1 MPMVQL
7 FTGLNISASGLRAM
21 RLKQNLIA
29 SNIAN
34 AETTRT
40 PDGGPYKRQMAIL
53 QADSREIQPRLV
65 IADPSMV
72 GRTTNS
78 RHLAIPSD
86 LFQVQKDGVG
96 SGVQVQR
103 IAEDQTPPRLVF
115 DPSHPDA
122 NPEGYV
128 AYPNVNVVQEM
139 VDLISTTRAYEA
151 NTTAM
156 GSAKAM
162 LAKALE
168 LV

>member
-40 PDGGPYKRQMAIL
+40 AEGGPYRRQTAVL
-53 QADSREIQPRLV
+53 RADPIEVNPRLV
-65 IADPSMV
+65 MADPSMV
-72 GRTTNS
+72 GWTTS
-78 RHLAIPSD
+78 QRHMPIPSD
-86 LFQVQKDGVG
+86 LFQVRKDKIGTGVT
-96 SGVQVQR
+96 VDR
-103 IAEDQTPPRLVF
+103 IAQDESPPRLAY

-122 NPEGYV
+122 NSEGYV
-128 AYPNVNVVQEM
+128 AYPNINVVQEM
-139 VDLISTTRAYEA
+139 VDLIATTRAYEA

-156 GSAKAM
+156 ASAKSI
-162 LAKALE
+162 LAKSLE
-168 LV
+168 I

>member
-1 MPMVQL
+1 MSMVQL

-40 PDGGPYKRQMAIL
+40 AEGGPYKRQTAVL
-53 QADSREIQPRLV
+53 KADPVEVNPRLV
-65 IADPSMV
+65 IGDPSMV
-72 GRTTNS
+72 GWNTNE
-78 RHLAIPSD
+78 RHLPIPSE
-86 LFQVQKDGVG
+86 LFQVKKDKIGTGVTVD
-96 SGVQVQR
+96 S
-103 IAEDQTPPRLVF
+103 IAQDQSPPRLVY

-122 NPEGYV
+122 NSDGYV
-128 AYPNVNVVQEM
+128 AYPNINVVQEM

-162 LAKALE
+162 LSKALE
-168 LV
+168 I

>member
-1 MPMVQL
+1 MSMVQL
-7 FTGLNISASGLRAM
+7 FTGMNISASGLRAM

-40 PDGGPYKRQMAIL
+40 AEGGPYKRQTAVL
-53 QADSREIQPRLV
+53 RADPVEVNPRLV
-65 IADPSMV
+65 IGDPGMV
-72 GRTTNS
+72 GRNTNA
-78 RHLAIPSD
+78 RHLPIPSE
-86 LFQVQKDGVG
+86 LFQVRKDKIGTGVT
-96 SGVQVQR
+96 VDR
-103 IAEDQTPPRLVF
+103 IAQDESPPRLVY

-122 NPEGYV
+122 DGEGYV
-128 AYPNVNVVQEM
+128 AYPNINVVQEM

-168 LV
+168 L

>member
-1 MPMVQL
+1 MSMVQL

-40 PDGGPYKRQMAIL
+40 PDGGGPYKRQTAVL
-53 QADSREIQPRLV
+53 RADPVEVNPRLV
-65 IADPSMV
+65 MADPSMV
-72 GRTTNS
+72 GWTTSN
-78 RHLAIPSD
+78 RHMPIPSD
-86 LFQVQKDGVG
+86 LFQVRTDKIGTGVT
-96 SGVQVQR
+96 VDR
-103 IAEDQTPPRLVF
+103 IAEDETPPRLVY
-115 DPSHPDA
+115 DPAHPDA
-122 NPEGYV
+122 NTEGYV
-128 AYPNVNVVQEM
+128 AYPNINVVQEM

-162 LAKALE
+162 LTKALE
-168 LV
+168 I

>member
-40 PDGGPYKRQMAIL
+40 AEGGPYKRQTAVL
-53 QADSREIQPRLV
+53 RADPIEVNPRLV
-65 IADPSMV
+65 MADPSMV
-72 GRTTNS
+72 GWTTS
-78 RHLAIPSD
+78 QRHMPIPSD
-86 LFQVQKDGVG
+86 LFQVRKDKIGTGVTVD
-96 SGVQVQR
+96 S
-103 IAEDQTPPRLVF
+103 IAQDESPPRLAY

-122 NPEGYV
+122 NSEGYV
-128 AYPNVNVVQEM
+128 AYPNINVVQEM
-139 VDLISTTRAYEA
+139 VDLIATTRAYEA

-156 GSAKAM
+156 ASAKSI
-162 LAKALE
+162 LSKSLE
-168 LV
+168 I

>member
-40 PDGGPYKRQMAIL
+40 AEGGPYRRQTAVL
-53 QADSREIQPRLV
+53 RADPIEVNPRLV
-65 IADPSMV
+65 MADPSMV
-72 GRTTNS
+72 GWTTS
-78 RHLAIPSD
+78 QRHMPIPSD
-86 LFQVQKDGVG
+86 LFQVRKDKIGTGVTVDRV
-96 SGVQVQR
+96 SQD
-103 IAEDQTPPRLVF
+103 ESPPRLVH

-122 NPEGYV
+122 DAEGYV
-128 AYPNVNVVQEM
+128 AYPNINVVQEM
-139 VDLISTTRAYEA
+139 VDLIATTRAYEA

-156 GSAKAM
+156 ASAKSI
-162 LAKALE
+162 LAKSLE
-168 LV
+168 I

>member
-1 MPMVQL
+1 MSMVQL

-40 PDGGPYKRQMAIL
+40 AEGGPYKRQTAVL
-53 QADSREIQPRLV
+53 KADPVETNPRLV
-65 IADPSMV
+65 IGDPSMV
-72 GRTTNS
+72 GWSTNE
-78 RHLAIPSD
+78 RHLPIPSE
-86 LFQVQKDGVG
+86 LFQVKKDKIGTGVTVD
-96 SGVQVQR
+96 SVAQD
-103 IAEDQTPPRLVF
+103 ESSPRLVY

-122 NPEGYV
+122 NGEGYV
-128 AYPNVNVVQEM
+128 AYPNINVVQEM

-162 LAKALE
+162 LSKALE
-168 LV
+168 I

>member
-1 MPMVQL
+1 MSMVQL

-40 PDGGPYKRQMAIL
+40 AEGGPYKRQTAVL
-53 QADSREIQPRLV
+53 RADPVEVNPRLV
-65 IADPSMV
+65 MADPSMV
-72 GRTTNS
+72 GWTTS
-78 RHLAIPSD
+78 QRHLPIPSD
-86 LFQVQKDGVG
+86 LFQVRKDKIGTGVT
-96 SGVQVQR
+96 VDR
-103 IAEDQTPPRLVF
+103 IAQDESPPRLVY

-122 NPEGYV
+122 NGEGYV
-128 AYPNVNVVQEM
+128 AYPNINVVQEM

-156 GSAKAM
+156 ASAKSI
-162 LAKALE
+162 LTKSLE
-168 LV
+168 I

>member
-1 MPMVQL
+1 MSMVQL

-40 PDGGPYKRQMAIL
+40 AEGGPYKRQTAVL
-53 QADSREIQPRLV
+53 RADPIEVNPRLV
-65 IADPSMV
+65 MADPSMV
-72 GRTTNS
+72 GWTTS
-78 RHLAIPSD
+78 QRHMPIPSD
-86 LFQVQKDGVG
+86 LFQVRKDKIGTGVT
-96 SGVQVQR
+96 VDR
-103 IAEDQTPPRLVF
+103 IAQDESPPRLVY

-122 NPEGYV
+122 DGEGYV
-128 AYPNVNVVQEM
+128 AYPNINVVQEM

-156 GSAKAM
+156 ASAKSI
-162 LAKALE
+162 LTKSLE
-168 LV
+168 I

>member
-21 RLKQNLIA
+21 RLRQNLIA

-40 PDGGPYKRQMAIL
+40 SEGGPYKRQTAIL
-53 QADSREIQPRLV
+53 RADPREVEPRLV

-72 GRTTNS
+72 GTTTND
-78 RHLAIPSD
+78 RHMAIPSE
-86 LFQVQKDGVG
+86 LFRIQKDGVG
-96 SGVQVQR
+96 SGVEVEK
-103 IAEDQTPPRLVF
+103 IAKDETPPKLVY

-122 NPEGYV
+122 NSDGYV
-128 AYPNVNVVQEM
+128 AYPNINVVQEM

-151 NTTAM
+151 NATAM
-156 GSAKAM
+156 ASGKAM
-162 LAKALE
+162 LTKALE
-168 LV
+168 IA

>member
-1 MPMVQL
+1 MVQL
-7 FTGLNISASGLRAM
+7 FTGMNISASGLRAN

-40 PDGGPYKRQMAIL
+40 PDGNGPYKRQTAVL
-53 QADSREIQPRLV
+53 RADPVEVNPRLV
-65 IADPSMV
+65 MADPSMV
-72 GRTTNS
+72 GWTTS
-78 RHLAIPSD
+78 DRHLPIPSD
-86 LFQVQKDGVG
+86 LFQVKKDKIGTGVT
-96 SGVQVQR
+96 VDR
-103 IAEDQTPPRLVF
+103 IAEDETPPRLVY

-122 NPEGYV
+122 NTEGYV
-128 AYPNVNVVQEM
+128 AYPNINVVQEM

-162 LAKALE
+162 LTKALE
-168 LV
+168 I